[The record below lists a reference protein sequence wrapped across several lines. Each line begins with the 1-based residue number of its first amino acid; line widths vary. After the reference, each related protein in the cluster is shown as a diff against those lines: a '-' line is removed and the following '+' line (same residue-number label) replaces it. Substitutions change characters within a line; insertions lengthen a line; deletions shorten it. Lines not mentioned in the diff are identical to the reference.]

1 MGRAPQFSVLWLA
14 ALLVLVPFMTASFC
28 GRYIYSFPMHYT
40 PPIWSAD
47 QTKIVFNSNFGTL
60 FGQAHVVDSDG
71 SELFS
76 FPHKSGEYVTGVS
89 PEGLVVFT
97 ALDTS
102 DTGLFGLST
111 PHYEIHTAR
120 LDGSAR
126 RRLAGGRDYHY
137 VVWSPDG
144 ETIAFSSSN
153 GGLYV
158 MKKNGSQK
166 KRIAHR
172 DMMIEQFSDVDTV
185 YNAPVVWS
193 PDGGRLAFLASEK
206 TDESQDAI
214 YTVNIDGR
222 VFNRLSPSASFPAWS
237 PDGTSIAFVKND
249 SGSRSRSSDDVST
262 IYTINS
268 DGSNLREVG
277 SFPEELQFGVREGK
291 VSWSRDGSQIRLHQ
305 TPFVTVNIDGSNLR
319 IMANCGLL
327 TEWSPDESMMALQL
341 GYSLL
346 TMASDGSDVR
356 LLAKSSQ
363 DWVWSTARGVPSSD
377 PDILERCRWK
387 EVAQ

>member
-1 MGRAPQFSVLWLA
+1 MGRAPQFSVLWLV

-28 GRYIYSFPMHYT
+28 GRYTFSFPMHYT

-47 QTKIVFNSNFGTL
+47 QSKIVFNSSFGTL

-76 FPHKSGEYVTGVS
+76 FPHKSGEYATGVS
-89 PEGLVVFT
+89 PDGVVVFT

-111 PHYEIHTAR
+111 PYYEIHTAR

-137 VVWSPDG
+137 AVWSPDG
-144 ETIAFSSSN
+144 ETIAFSSSD

-158 MKKNGSQK
+158 MNKNGSKK

-172 DMMIEQFSDVDTV
+172 DMMREQFPDVGIV
-185 YNAPVVWS
+185 YNSPVVWS
-193 PDGGRLAFLASEK
+193 PDGDKLAFLASER

-327 TEWSPDESMMALQL
+327 AEWSPDESMIAVVRN
-341 GYSLL
+341 SLL
-346 TMASDGSDVR
+346 VMASDGSDIR

-363 DWVWSTARGVPSSD
+363 DNVWSAAGSTPSTN
-377 PDILERCRWK
+377 PYIMERCKWK
-387 EVAQ
+387 EVTQ